1 MNVTARRIAQGAMAR
16 VASGF
21 RHTGGAASAVAPASV
36 RSVAAPEGAESIYN
50 LAPP

>member
-21 RHTGGAASAVAPASV
+21 RHTGGAASAAGLANA
-36 RSVAAPEGAESIYN
+36 RSVVAPEGAESIYTT
-50 LAPP
+50 APP